1 MYYKLF
7 PFKVDT
13 SKKVFAESE
22 KKEEVDTTSE
32 FSQARQ
38 AALAEAL
45 EAKSKVTKTFTQLV
59 ILSYIT
65 LLVFMYEFLISNSL
79 KPTIDKSQLGGEQ
92 TMAQAQNPSHLHPR
106 MSAPPVSV
114 PVATSSRPAEPEPN
128 RKSRNTISEIY
139 KICIDFQLYRK
150 NHM

>member
-1 MYYKLF
+1 MYYNLLSL
-7 PFKVDT
+7 KVDT

-65 LLVFMYEFLISNSL
+65 LLVFIYDFLISNSL

-92 TMAQAQNPSHLHPR
+92 TVAQAQNPSHLHPR
-106 MSAPPVSV
+106 MSAPPVSA
-114 PVATSSRPAEPEPN
+114 PVATSRPAEPEPN
-128 RKSRNTISEIY
+128 RKSRNTNSE
-139 KICIDFQLYRK
+139 
-150 NHM
+150 N